1 MTNKKF
7 PKGFDDK
14 TLGKVKR
21 SISKVIDRPPV
32 QSMTV
37 FCTACTATFTAI
49 KKDNIGHL
57 IEQQLCPHIIFREA
71 KYNAN

>member
-1 MTNKKF
+1 MTLKKKL
-7 PKGFDDK
+7 PKGFDSIK
-14 TLGKVKR
+14 ET
-21 SISKVIDRPPV
+21 ISKVVDRPPV
-32 QSMTV
+32 QNVKV
-37 FCTACTATFTAI
+37 FCTACDQAFLAI